1 MSGTTTATKT
11 QAIVDSLNVDMCKEH
26 GAIVM
31 YLQHSWQAGGNRLAE
46 RVRRVSREEM
56 WHMEWL
62 AEAIYDLGGTPAVQR
77 EAISTFDTIRASLE
91 VDVHA
96 EEDALDHYRHT
107 LSLLGEDDE
116 SLRRLIERIMG
127 DEQAHHA
134 IFKEL
139 LDELERLG
147 EDTFKPLAW
156 AEMVDVPRLV
166 PNAER
171 EYEGL
176 LQYLWSKFI
185 CGDTDQAEKY
195 FELSIDEMRHL
206 EWIAEAILYKPNPQ
220 LGVNVLPRVH
230 PLGQCDAA
238 TSRMTDYEN
247 TTMSEY
253 MHSRD
258 AVASEDLRKLL
269 DRIIFQHDYHQF
281 TLEGIRGD

>member
-1 MSGTTTATKT
+1 MPGPTTTTKT
-11 QAIVDSLNVDMCKEH
+11 QAIIDSLNTDMCKEH

-46 RVRRVSREEM
+46 RVRRVAREEM

-77 EAISTFDTIRASLE
+77 EVISTFDTIRASLE

-107 LSLLGEDDE
+107 LSLLGEEDE

-134 IFKEL
+134 IFQEL
-139 LDELERLG
+139 LGEVGRLG
-147 EDTFKPLAW
+147 ENTFKPMAW
-156 AEMVDVPRLV
+156 AEMVDVQRVV

-176 LQYLWSKFI
+176 LQYLWSRFK
-185 CGDTDQAEKY
+185 CGNGDEAEKY
-195 FELSIDEMRHL
+195 FELSIDEMRHM
-206 EWIAEAILYKPNPQ
+206 EWIAEAVLYKPNPQ
-220 LGVNVLPRVH
+220 FGVNVLPRVH
-230 PLGQCDAA
+230 ALAECGAA
-238 TSRMTDYEN
+238 AGRMTDYEN
-247 TTMSEY
+247 TTMGEY

-258 AVASEDLRKLL
+258 AVASEDLRTLL
-269 DRIIFQHDYHQF
+269 DRIIFQHDYHQYVVEE
-281 TLEGIRGD
+281 LREG